1 MSRRHRV
8 ALVAGA
14 TVGAMLLAGSTA
26 GAASAAKPAGIL
38 QVVPIT
44 EVLSYGQ
51 KVTAV
56 AVKYSQAVDP
66 SNLDTGSFTVSDS
79 LYNFRFNPIADLTD
93 PTKRADRTVT
103 AVYTNDTPSLEA
115 DKQSDRGRYVIIELA
130 PRDPGGSTIIAWQGG
145 VKVNTDLQTRVVQ
158 NDKVHGLVGQGQG
171 RGPVLARPSLTQ
183 YAPTQP
189 AVNVLA
195 DDFTY
200 ERFTGSTGTVLPYA
214 YHVPEDY
221 DPSRAY
227 PLLVILPGF
236 GQGYIEAPDGT
247 NNEGVQV
254 VSDIPA
260 VAWLQESWT
269 GTDED
274 VIVIAPQ
281 NRRTGTPAAQSNLVV
296 ELLAQFGQQYSV
308 DQDRIY
314 ASTVSYGSTLAWATL
329 QNHPGLFDAALV
341 TGGFVASEA
350 QAQAIAA
357 SETPVWVTHGTGDHL
372 LPVVTTGQTSF
383 NRIWAAYVAAGRTPA
398 QATALVKYTEY
409 PLAAFYEPDQ
419 HLAAAPTYEDPS
431 ILKWLLAQ

>member
-1 MSRRHRV
+1 MSRRHNL
-8 ALVAGA
+8 ALVAG
-14 TVGAMLLAGSTA
+14 TTIGALLLAGTA
-26 GAASAAKPAGIL
+26 AGPASAAKPAGIQ

-56 AVKYSQAVDP
+56 AVKYSAAVDP
-66 SNLDTGSFTVSDS
+66 STLDLATFTVSDS

-103 AVYTNDTPSLEA
+103 AVYTNDTASLEA
-115 DKQSDRGRYVIIELA
+115 DKQSDRGRFVIVELE

-145 VKVNTDLQTRVVQ
+145 VKVNTELQTRVVQ
-158 NDKVHGLVGQGQG
+158 NERVHALVGGGQG
-171 RGPVLARPSLTQ
+171 RGPVIARPSLTQ

-214 YHVPEDY
+214 FHVPEDY
-221 DPSRAY
+221 DPARAY
-227 PLLVILPGF
+227 PLVVVLPGF
-236 GQGYIEAPDGT
+236 GQGYIETADGA

-281 NRRTGTPAAQSNLVV
+281 NRRVGNPAAQADLVV
-296 ELLAQFGQQYSV
+296 ELLAAFGQRYSV
-308 DQDRIY
+308 DQDRVY
-314 ASTVSYGSTLAWATL
+314 ASTVSYGSTLAWAML
-329 QNHPGLFDAALV
+329 QNHPGLLDAALV
-341 TGGFVASEA
+341 TGGFVASVA
-350 QAQAIAA
+350 QAEAIAA

-383 NRIWAAYVAAGRTPA
+383 NRIWAAYAANGKTPA

-409 PLAAFYEPDQ
+409 PLSAFYEPDQ
-419 HLAAAPTYEDPS
+419 HLAAAPTYEDSS
-431 ILKWLLAQ
+431 ILRWLLSQ